1 MPALRERLGL
11 GGDGTT
17 YDKALA
23 DAVKK
28 YQQERE
34 LKVSGLLT
42 QQTLDA
48 STAVRPTGRST
59 RSLPISSAGAGC
71 RTTSARIM

>member
-1 MPALRERLGL
+1 MAPALRERLGL

-28 YQQERE
+28 YQQ
-34 LKVSGLLT
+34 
-42 QQTLDA
+42 DA
-48 STAVRPTGRST
+48 NSK
-59 RSLPISSAGAGC
+59 
-71 RTTSARIM
+71 